1 MARCD
6 QPEGE
11 EIDPHFEPIIKL
23 TEQVE
28 VKTYE
33 EDEDILY
40 KMCAL
45 IPLDLVVPSFNVH
58 IGERSS
64 FASIIT

>member
-1 MARCD
+1 VARCD

-11 EIDPHFEPIIKL
+11 EIDPHFEPVIKL

-33 EDEDILY
+33 EDEDVLF
-40 KMCAL
+40 KMCVL
-45 IPLDLVVPSFNVH
+45 VPLDPLTT
-58 IGERSS
+58 
-64 FASIIT
+64 II